1 MTRIL
6 AAVLCLSVTG
16 GLRPAGPPSMLA
28 DARSPFDLAGA
39 QPVTRRVYVA
49 ALDRIGVPVADLT
62 AAEIEIKEGGKTRE
76 VVALRPATRP
86 LQIAVLV
93 DDNGT
98 GLFRVA
104 IARFIESLLG
114 RAEFSIITVAGQPR
128 KLTEF
133 TQNSDVLREAIAQLN
148 ARPGTPDGGQLL
160 SGIHE
165 AALDFERRKVERP
178 VILALTVGGE
188 EHTPLPPHHVLEQL
202 RKSGAALH
210 VVSVIGSTL
219 RSTTPIGRSGEL
231 LNENMSLN
239 QVLGDGP
246 RRSGGRREEV
256 PAVAGAVTGLNQLAD
271 SLKQQYVIEYKLPD
285 GVKPSDRFSASVKRK
300 GVTLRAPTH
309 IPDK

>member
-6 AAVLCLSVTG
+6 AAALLALACV
-16 GLRPAGPPSMLA
+16 PAI
-28 DARSPFDLAGA
+28 AGA
-39 QPVTRRVYVA
+39 QPQARRVYVA
-49 ALDRIGVPVADLT
+49 ALDRTGAPVADLT

-76 VVALRPATRP
+76 VTALHPATGP
-86 LQIAVLV
+86 LQIAILV

-133 TQNSDVLREAIAQLN
+133 TPNSDVLREAIAQLN
-148 ARPGTPDGGQLL
+148 VRPGTPDGGQLL

-165 AALDFERRKVERP
+165 AALDFERRRVERP
-178 VILALTVGGE
+178 VILALTVGGD
-188 EHTPLPPHHVLEQL
+188 EHTPLPPNHVLDQL
-202 RKSGAALH
+202 RKSGAPLH
-210 VVSVIGSTL
+210 VVAVVGSQL
-219 RSTTPIGRSGEL
+219 RSTAPVGGSADL
-231 LNENMSLN
+231 LNDNMSLN

-246 RRSGGRREEV
+246 KRSGGRREEV
-256 PAVAGAVTGLNQLAD
+256 PAVAGAITGLHQLAE
-271 SLKQQYVIEYKLPD
+271 SLKHQYAIEYTLPQ
-285 GVKPSDRFSASVKRK
+285 GVKPSDRFSVSAKRK
-300 GVTLRAPTH
+300 GVTFRAPTH

>member
-1 MTRIL
+1 MTRIF
-6 AAVLCLSVTG
+6 AAVLLVALA
-16 GLRPAGPPSMLA
+16 GLPAI
-28 DARSPFDLAGA
+28 AGA
-39 QPVTRRVYVA
+39 QPLTRRVYVT
-49 ALDRIGVPVADLT
+49 ALDRNGAAVADLT
-62 AAEIEIKEGGKTRE
+62 AAEVEVKEGGKTRE
-76 VVALRPATRP
+76 IVSLRPATRP
-86 LQIAVLV
+86 LQIAILV

-104 IARFIESLLG
+104 IARFIESLIG

-133 TQNSDVLREAIAQLN
+133 TPNSDVLREAITQLN
-148 ARPGTPDGGQLL
+148 ARPGSPDGGQLL

-178 VILALTVGGE
+178 VIVALTVGGE
-188 EHTPLPPHHVLEQL
+188 EHAPLPPHHVLDQL
-202 RKSGAALH
+202 RKSGAPLH
-210 VVSVIGSTL
+210 VVAVVGSQL
-219 RSTTPIGRSGEL
+219 RSTAPVGRPGDL

-246 RRSGGRREEV
+246 KRSGGRREEV
-256 PAVAGAVTGLNQLAD
+256 PAVAGAVTGLHQLAD
-271 SLKQQYVIEYKLPD
+271 SLKQQYVVEYRLPA
-285 GVKPSDRFSASVKRK
+285 GVKPSERFSASTKRS